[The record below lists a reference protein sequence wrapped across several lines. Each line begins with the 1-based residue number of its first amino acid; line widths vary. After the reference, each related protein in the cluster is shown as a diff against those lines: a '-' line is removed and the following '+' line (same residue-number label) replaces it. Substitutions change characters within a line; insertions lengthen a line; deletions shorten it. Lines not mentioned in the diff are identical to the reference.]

1 MRESGR
7 GENPEATFK
16 MPNRMSK
23 PESHRRAD
31 TRGGVPRRISAEA
44 GIVKTPDALVPAS
57 ALETRTTLEAKPA
70 VVETVARIETPK
82 PPEQPPTPAE
92 APEAEPIQT
101 IDMDDV
107 PDAEP
112 VPVTQQE
119 RAKYVTAA
127 GLSKAGL
134 NVGKGGLYSVFAL
147 SYFGYEASKPVA
159 RGALRLLD
167 WLGRKMDTLADK
179 MIDKKMPL
187 LKYLINPTVSL
198 LDNAAKWFGL
208 DKALSEHIKNND
220 KARKDLAGK
229 LLTELRTTQTA
240 AERKADDAAKKLKRQ
255 EKIQKAFGND
265 AAALLVE
272 EIKNIETSEQK
283 SE

>member
-1 MRESGR
+1 
-7 GENPEATFK
+7 
-16 MPNRMSK
+16 MSK
-23 PESHRRAD
+23 PESPRRAD
-31 TRGGVPRRISAEA
+31 TRSIPRRVSPEA
-44 GIVKTPDALVPAS
+44 SRVKLPDAVAPAS
-57 ALETRTTLEAKPA
+57 APDARTTPEAKSA
-70 VVETVARIETPK
+70 VVETVARVETPK
-82 PPEQPPTPAE
+82 PSEQPQAPAE
-92 APEAEPIQT
+92 APEAESIQT

-107 PDAEP
+107 SDAEP

-167 WLGRKMDTLADK
+167 WLGRNMDTLADK

-240 AERKADDAAKKLKRQ
+240 AEKKADDAAKKLKRQ